1 MSCFVLYLKPQDS
14 TIRSLFCTFLLQ
26 GSFISNE
33 ILVLLNSFKTSII
46 VFQNLVV
53 FRLSKIS
60 IMERRPFIYR
70 VILVYWTILSLWS
83 YRLSS
88 YNKKVWR
95 NSFVKIKI
103 RRTMFS
109 NIFFSNLFSHFRYE
123 LICCFWFILFHLI
136 LFLIHLI
143 LFSQTNLLDNIWWQH
158 LFMFI
163 CLCKYFGTP

>member
-60 IMERRPFIYR
+60 IMERRPFIYW

-88 YNKKVWR
+88 CNKKLWR

-103 RRTMFS
+103 KRTMFS
-109 NIFFSNLFSHFRYE
+109 NIFFPIYFLTLGMSLFVVFGLSY
-123 LICCFWFILFHLI
+123 FISYF
-136 LFLIHLI
+136 
-143 LFSQTNLLDNIWWQH
+143 FSYISYFSPRQT
-158 LFMFI
+158 
-163 CLCKYFGTP
+163 Y